1 MRRRTALVLFVLG
14 LAAVALVGCGGG
26 EEAAPLP
33 ETVQGTVGQETEAE
47 TEEAETEEAE
57 TEEAETTEET
67 ATEGTETE
75 TEDEGGGGQAQG
87 NAEAGSAIFNEQG
100 CGGCHVLEAAGSN
113 GSVGPNL
120 DESKPD
126 YDLIVDRV
134 TNGQGVMPAFGD
146 ELSEQEIRN
155 VSAYVFQSTQGS

>member
-1 MRRRTALVLFVLG
+1 MRRRTALLLFVLG

-33 ETVQGTVGQETEAE
+33 ETVEGTVGQETEAE
-47 TEEAETEEAE
+47 TETEEAE
-57 TEEAETTEET
+57 TEESETTEET

-75 TEDEGGGGQAQG
+75 TETEDGGGGGQAQG

-126 YDLIVDRV
+126 FDLIVDRV

-146 ELSEQEIRN
+146 ELSEQEIRD